1 MSSPLRLMFTTTNLS
16 VLHVNYIP
24 TKRQNRWII
33 NESSL
38 FLSVKFLQDDTKPFT
53 DIFIGESPQSRS
65 TWRTNS
71 IGCLLTQCDS
81 SSIWCNFLKK
91 NCTVFGVFCRP
102 TTPTPLQ
109 PHPTPPHPTP
119 AFLASW
125 QAMAG
130 LVAPHSDCIE
140 NITISY
146 KFRPVTTAK
155 WGKEKTEFFGLDG
168 IRFGGNYFKWLL
180 SSCFS
185 QKYQVSGKSRNTDT
199 YVS

>member
-1 MSSPLRLMFTTTNLS
+1 MAFLVLMSSPLRLMFTTTNLS

-109 PHPTPPHPTP
+109 PHPTPPLRFSLRGKLWLGWWRRTAIALKTSLSHINLGLLQQQNGVRRKPS
-119 AFLASW
+119 FLAW
-125 QAMAG
+125 
-130 LVAPHSDCIE
+130 
-140 NITISY
+140 
-146 KFRPVTTAK
+146 
-155 WGKEKTEFFGLDG
+155 TE
-168 IRFGGNYFKWLL
+168 
-180 SSCFS
+180 
-185 QKYQVSGKSRNTDT
+185 
-199 YVS
+199 